1 RYRGGPRGVIGV
13 EPAEAIALADERF
26 KRSASIYPLLQ
37 VAVRVEAARILC
49 EVVEIMNRQPDTSAD
64 KRLEEARVALLGMSI
79 YMSAYAYW
87 YNAIETIRRELE
99 QNLAAARAAYSALA
113 ELLTVMEVRRKYWTP
128 WRARAYRRAAE
139 KFFSWGAG
147 VERLLEL
154 LNRYRTSSGDTFYL
168 PKEVV
173 GRVLKRQGEILG
185 RGVSADTLRS
195 AVLEGALTIFDAL
208 LDILQEEKGLRK
220 WVFIG
225 NLLLAAKM
233 GGVREYLYSLAL
245 DLVQP

>member
-1 RYRGGPRGVIGV
+1 M

-37 VAVRVEAARILC
+37 VAVAVRVEAARILC

>member
-1 RYRGGPRGVIGV
+1 M
-13 EPAEAIALADERF
+13 EPAEAIALASERF

-37 VAVRVEAARILC
+37 VAVALRVEAARVLC
-49 EVVEIMNRQPDTSAD
+49 EVVEIVDRQLGKPPVE
-64 KRLEEARVALLGMSI
+64 RHPGEVRVALLGMSI

-99 QNLAAARAAYSALA
+99 QNLEAARAAYSALA
-113 ELLTVMEVRRKYWTP
+113 GLLAVMEVRRRYWTP
-128 WRARAYRRAAE
+128 WRSRAYRKAAE

-147 VERLLEL
+147 AERLLEL
-154 LNRYRTSSGDTFYL
+154 LSRYRTSSGDTFYL

-173 GRVLKRQGEILG
+173 GRVLKRQGEILE

-195 AVLEGALTIFDAL
+195 AVLEGALAIYHAL

-225 NLLLAAKM
+225 NLLLAARM
-233 GGVREYLYSLAL
+233 GGVREYLYSLAM